1 MIFTQ
6 EQINEIKQRL
16 ALSGSK
22 DLQLPLANL
31 PLSGEETIA
40 LVQQGEN
47 KRVSIEEFYEEF
59 SQYID
64 GSERV
69 DFFNVSRYA
78 QRVTGADESVA
89 LTLNEAVVLC
99 PEDVRR
105 GGQVLTF
112 INREG
117 NWMLWQYK
125 GVDASHW
132 EDTSM
137 MWVSLESGHTQEILN
152 IAQEAKDI
160 AQNTAQ
166 SASSMENIVGVL
178 KEQGEQEIATVLEH
192 EARIEH
198 NEQDIAKL
206 QEQLG
211 LLLRQAE

>member
-22 DLQLPLANL
+22 DLQLPLADL

-64 GSERV
+64 GSER
-69 DFFNVSRYA
+69 
-78 QRVTGADESVA
+78 
-89 LTLNEAVVLC
+89 
-99 PEDVRR
+99 
-105 GGQVLTF
+105 
-112 INREG
+112 
-117 NWMLWQYK
+117 
-125 GVDASHW
+125 
-132 EDTSM
+132 
-137 MWVSLESGHTQEILN
+137 
-152 IAQEAKDI
+152 QEAKDI

-178 KEQGEQEIATVLEH
+178 KEQGEQDIATVLEH
-192 EARIEH
+192 EARIKH